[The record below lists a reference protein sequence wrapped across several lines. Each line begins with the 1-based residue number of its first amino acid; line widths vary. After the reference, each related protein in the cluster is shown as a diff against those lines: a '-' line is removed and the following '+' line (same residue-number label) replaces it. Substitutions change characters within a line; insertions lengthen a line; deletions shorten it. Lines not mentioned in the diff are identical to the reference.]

1 VIKKRGSKVD
11 VVAET
16 LGGTLITQLLFIAAH
31 LFSSGSSSRS
41 SSAHIP
47 RVYIFIALF
56 YARRSRSKVS
66 GGTLV
71 LKL

>member
-31 LFSSGSSSRS
+31 LFSSSSSRS

>member
-31 LFSSGSSSRS
+31 LFSSSRS